1 MKKILNSFF
10 VIIVAMVAFSGCVKD
25 EPAVSGE
32 TNTVEFIAES
42 IDTKS
47 AFGVPSGLDYPT
59 YWTENDTEVKV
70 LLNLNEE
77 TGAEVKVSAD
87 FKSMSFS
94 ADIKLDDKN
103 PSSSPY
109 QFAVISPS
117 KVYLGKTSERFAVTI
132 PTTQTPL
139 VNSVDESAQILYA
152 VSDSYDEMPS
162 RVNLTFKHFT
172 AYGKLSFTN
181 LNLGDAKVNS
191 VAITSSVPFANR
203 WNYFVGDDKFEVN
216 SGSSTITL
224 DTKETENL
232 CFACAPVGSLNGQ
245 SLTFTINTDKGPLTK
260 TVDFKEDKY
269 GFNAGRISKMT
280 VDMSGVEFAKS
291 NVYELVTDADELT
304 LESKIISVAPGFNQ
318 ALSTTQNGNN
328 RAQAS
333 VTKSSDNST
342 ITDPGN
348 DVQVLVVGEGSIDGT
363 ISLAT
368 GDNKYLYAPGGGN
381 YLRETSTL
389 NENASWKVSV
399 TESGVATIKANRS
412 DRNWLRYNSTNN
424 PPIFSCYTSGQA
436 DVSIYKLQGTGSTP
450 LPKLAAPTVTVTLND
465 EKTGVNVTWN
475 NVPSATKYVISGV
488 KEDITTTETSCSFE
502 SLEPGTYTISVK
514 ATAEGYKSATG
525 SASITVPAA
534 EIGDGGEESVEYTL
548 LFGANYNS
556 KKISSYTDTWTATN
570 NGFTCTLANWNNN
583 NNGWSYVKAGRKN
596 YASVATITTVAA
608 VPEALTTVT
617 LTVDAVTSSKIN
629 SLKLYVSSDA
639 NFTTKDTYTA
649 TAAKGNVVFSIS
661 KPVANAYYKIEVDC
675 ASGSSNGLITVS
687 KVVYAN

>member
-232 CFACAPVGSLNGQ
+232 WFACAPVGSLNGQ

-304 LESKIISVAPGFNQ
+304 LESKIIIVATGFNQ

-333 VTKSSDNST
+333 VTKSSDKST

-348 DVQVLVVGEGSIDGT
+348 DVQVLVVGEGSTDGT

-381 YLRETSTL
+381 YLRETTTL
-389 NENASWKVSV
+389 NNNASWTVSV

-412 DRNWLRYNSTNN
+412 DRNWLRYNSTNT

-436 DVSIYKLQGTGSTP
+436 DVSIYKLQGTGSAP
-450 LPKLAAPTVTVTLND
+450 LPKLAAPTVIAKLNAEETGIDIEWSNIENATSYIVSCTGQNDVEVTGTKYSFENLSSGDYAITVTAKAEGYSSSKSDPVSVNVPFVGGSGVGATYTAEFYGKNITMGTPLTI
-465 EKTGVNVTWN
+465 EGVNW
-475 NVPSATKYVISGV
+475 
-488 KEDITTTETSCSFE
+488 
-502 SLEPGTYTISVK
+502 TI
-514 ATAEGYKSATG
+514 TAEGGTAINNGTTTQGKQFGTKSAPCTKLTFKGTAYSGGVKNVKVNTSCASNTG
-525 SASITVPAA
+525 PKIASVTVGGVAMIAPSNTNLQKGTNS
-534 EIGDGGEESVEYTL
+534 EFVFTSDSPLEGDIVV
-548 LFGANYNS
+548 
-556 KKISSYTDTWTATN
+556 TWTSSAKA
-570 NGFTCTLANWNNN
+570 GI
-583 NNGWSYVKAGRKN
+583 YVK
-596 YASVATITTVAA
+596 SII
-608 VPEALTTVT
+608 
-617 LTVDAVTSSKIN
+617 IN
-629 SLKLYVSSDA
+629 
-639 NFTTKDTYTA
+639 N
-649 TAAKGNVVFSIS
+649 
-661 KPVANAYYKIEVDC
+661 
-675 ASGSSNGLITVS
+675 
-687 KVVYAN
+687 